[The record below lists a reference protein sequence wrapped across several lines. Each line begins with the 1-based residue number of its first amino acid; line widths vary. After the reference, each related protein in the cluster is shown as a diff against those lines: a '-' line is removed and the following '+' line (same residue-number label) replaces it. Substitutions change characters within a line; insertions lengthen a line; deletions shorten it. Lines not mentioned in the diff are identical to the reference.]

1 MLRRVLSD
9 SIKRELH
16 KLSERHIYLF
26 AMVIIP
32 ISVLLLLT
40 SLMSDGLPL
49 HIPTAVVDLD
59 NTVETRAIVRN
70 LKSSQEVEIT
80 HKVRDYA
87 EAVQLMKEGK
97 IYGFFVI
104 PYNFTRDAMAGKSVQ
119 VSYYTNSTFYI
130 PGSLLYKSLKT
141 TSTLTSAAVVSTYL
155 ISAGATERQVQTLL
169 QPVKLQTN
177 MLSNPW
183 THYSV
188 YISNSFVP
196 CALALIIFLVTA
208 FSICTEE
215 KRGTSR
221 GWLAAARGSMT
232 LALAGKLLPH
242 TVIFSAVGLFVQ
254 AYMFG
259 FLHYPINCSVWI
271 MIMAMII
278 FVVANQALAGFICGI
293 LPNLRWALSVSC
305 LFGML
310 SFSIGAFSFPLE
322 DMYGSIA
329 IFSYIIPSRYYFLIY
344 ADQAL
349 NGFPLYYSR
358 MYFAA
363 LLAFLLL
370 PFLVM
375 KRLKKAQL
383 NPVYVP

>member
-1 MLRRVLSD
+1 MLRKILAD
-9 SIKRELH
+9 SVRRELH
-16 KLSERHIYLF
+16 KLSERYIYIF
-26 AMVIIP
+26 AMILIP
-32 ISVLLLLT
+32 ISVLLVLT
-40 SLMSDGLPL
+40 SLMSEGLPL
-49 HIPTAVVDLD
+49 HIPTAIVDLD

-70 LKSSQEVEIT
+70 LKSSPEVEIT
-80 HKVRDYA
+80 NKVSDYS

-104 PYNFTRDAMAGKSVQ
+104 PYGFTSDAMAGKAVQ

-155 ISAGATERQVQTLL
+155 INAGATERQVQALL

-177 MLSNPW
+177 QLSNPW

-188 YISNSFVP
+188 YVSNSFVP
-196 CALALIIFLVTA
+196 CALALMIFLVTA
-208 FSICTEE
+208 FSICSEE

-221 GWLAAARGSMT
+221 EWLATSHGSIT
-232 LALAGKLLPH
+232 LALIGKLLPH
-242 TVIFSAVGLFVQ
+242 TVIFSAVGLFIQ

-259 FLHYPINCSVWI
+259 FLHYPINCDVWV
-271 MIMAMII
+271 MILAMII
-278 FVVANQALAGFICGI
+278 FVMSNQALAVFICGI
-293 LPNLRWALSVSC
+293 VPNLRWALSISC
-305 LFGML
+305 LLGML

-322 DMYGSIA
+322 QMYGSIA

-358 MYFAA
+358 FYFVA

-370 PFLVM
+370 PLFVAG
-375 KRLKKAQL
+375 RLRKAQL